1 MQELERRA
9 ERAAFMIF
17 GQPALPG
24 AKLLLP
30 ALPDWIE
37 GCCSQLFAIEPM
49 SGCMPP
55 GTAPSYVLQRP
66 EDDADV
72 LGLVRFFNDFSAWR
86 IARWAQGYFDIA
98 SVDPRHLLVAPG
110 PMISFVHAVS
120 AARLI
125 GDVVKH
131 LNANEQK
138 ASASRS
144 ARP

>member
-9 ERAAFMIF
+9 ERAAFVIL

-37 GCCSQLFAIEPM
+37 GCCSQHFAIDPM
-49 SGCMPP
+49 SGCMLP
-55 GTAPSYVLQRP
+55 GTALSNVLERP
-66 EDDADV
+66 GDDADV
-72 LGLVRFFNDFSAWR
+72 LGLVRFFNDVSGWR
-86 IARWAQGYFDIA
+86 IVRWAQGYFDVA

-120 AARLI
+120 APRLI
-125 GDVVKH
+125 GGT
-131 LNANEQK
+131 
-138 ASASRS
+138 SSS
-144 ARP
+144 IST

>member
-55 GTAPSYVLQRP
+55 GTALSYVLQRP

-72 LGLVRFFNDFSAWR
+72 LGLVRFFNDSSGWR

-98 SVDPRHLLVAPG
+98 SVDPRHLLVARVPTLF
-110 PMISFVHAVS
+110 PVHAVS
-120 AARLI
+120 ARRPI
-125 GDVVKH
+125 EDVVKH
-131 LNANEQK
+131 LNA
-138 ASASRS
+138 ASAPRS